1 MRLFRVTRAA
11 RLSNAIDQYG
21 HRVSRFRA
29 GIDPPMILTVADWV
43 PQAVGVLAQTVFPGS
58 EGIKPMA
65 GPNVILRGH
74 AARVTKKINSLYF
87 E

>member
-1 MRLFRVTRAA
+1 
-11 RLSNAIDQYG
+11 
-21 HRVSRFRA
+21 
-29 GIDPPMILTVADWV
+29 MILTVADWV